1 MTDGR
6 GARPRAKGACPSC
19 GQVFDLSLRVCPTHK
34 VPLVEPATRPT
45 EVASLFD
52 ESDARTDLDRTIL
65 GAEAPVT
72 LPAAP
77 AVPALLAPR
86 LAQAA
91 PDATL
96 LEPALRPYAP
106 EETPLESSPVQ
117 AAASSRRGPA
127 PPPDQPPPAPA
138 SSRRSL
144 QPVSADEGSQAAV
157 SSRRSPQPGSTAD
170 ETSQAAASSRRSSQP
185 ASTAE
190 ETSQPAAS
198 SRRSLQPVPPVDEG
212 PARPGS
218 FGPTPRLPRGRLPD
232 VTPVDAP
239 AVAPLRKDAPTQPAG
254 VPAIPL
260 VNVAMGSASRPPDK
274 PAPSRSASNLGTPLT
289 SVAGQLFDGYL
300 TTGVLAEG
308 GMGIVYEAQHPIL
321 GTQAVVKVLKKLL
334 TADPVS
340 MRRMVTEGQT
350 LSALTHRN
358 VVRVFGFG
366 YLADGRPWLLMER
379 LVGETLYSLLEG
391 RGALPLT
398 DALPLMRQL
407 AAGLEAT
414 HALGVVHRDLKPDNV
429 YVVVE
434 PDGERLV
441 KLIDFGIARPDTLE
455 APADARTAVGR
466 FVGTP
471 AYGAPEL
478 FVGSPCSLA
487 ADVYAL
493 GIVFF
498 EMLAGRRPF
507 VETDLP
513 TLTKHHLDTE
523 PPRLASLVKGV
534 DPRMD
539 ALVASMLSKR
549 PDERPTIEAVRAALE
564 VLATPAPRPT
574 SALPWVLVGILTV
587 ALGLGLAWL
596 LR

>member
-1 MTDGR
+1 
-6 GARPRAKGACPSC
+6 
-19 GQVFDLSLRVCPTHK
+19 LRVCPTHR
-34 VPLVEPATRPT
+34 VPLVEARQRPT
-45 EVASLFD
+45 EPDGLFEAS
-52 ESDARTDLDRTIL
+52 EVRTDLDRTML
-65 GAEAPVT
+65 GGEAPVT
-72 LPAAP
+72 LPGAP
-77 AVPALLAPR
+77 AVPAVATR
-86 LAQAA
+86 LTQAA

-96 LEPALRPYAP
+96 LEPAFKPHAP
-106 EETPLESSPVQ
+106 DVTPRDP
-117 AAASSRRGPA
+117 
-127 PPPDQPPPAPA
+127 
-138 SSRRSL
+138 
-144 QPVSADEGSQAAV
+144 
-157 SSRRSPQPGSTAD
+157 
-170 ETSQAAASSRRSSQP
+170 
-185 ASTAE
+185 
-190 ETSQPAAS
+190 QPAAS
-198 SRRSLQPVPPVDEG
+198 ARGLPPVDG
-212 PARPGS
+212 RAPRA
-218 FGPTPRLPRGRLPD
+218 RLPE
-232 VTPVDAP
+232 VTPVEAP
-239 AVAPLRKDAPTQPAG
+239 AVSSLRPEAPTQPAG
-254 VPAIPL
+254 LAAVPALKLSSP
-260 VNVAMGSASRPPDK
+260 SRPPEK
-274 PAPSRSASNLGTPLT
+274 PAPSRGPSGVGAPVDKPPARPLQGAGDVARLSAARSGSNLGAPLT

-379 LVGETLYSLLEG
+379 LVGETLFSLLEA
-391 RGALPLT
+391 RGALPLAE
-398 DALPLMRQL
+398 ALPLMRQL

-455 APADARTAVGR
+455 APEGARTAVGR

-478 FVGSPCSLA
+478 FVGSPYSQA

-498 EMLAGRRPF
+498 EMLAGKRPF
-507 VETDLP
+507 AETDLP
-513 TLTKHHLDTE
+513 TLTKQHLDAA
-523 PPRLASLVKGV
+523 PPRLGTLVKGL
-534 DPRMD
+534 DARMD
-539 ALVASMLSKR
+539 ALVASMLAKR

-564 VLATPAPRPT
+564 ALAVPPTRAATPW
-574 SALPWVLVGILTV
+574 PWVLVAV
-587 ALGLGLAWL
+587 AAIGLGLGLGFWL
-596 LR
+596 R

>member
-1 MTDGR
+1 V
-6 GARPRAKGACPSC
+6 CPSC
-19 GQVFDLSLRVCPTHK
+19 RQTFDLSLRQCPTHRL
-34 VPLVEPATRPT
+34 PLVEAQARATEPHGLF
-45 EVASLFD
+45 EVS
-52 ESDARTDLDRTIL
+52 EARTDLDRDML

-72 LPAAP
+72 LPATP
-77 AVPALLAPR
+77 AVPPLALAR
-86 LAQAA
+86 LAQLPA
-91 PDATL
+91 DATL
-96 LEPALRPYAP
+96 LEPAFKPHAP
-106 EETPLESSPVQ
+106 EVTPLESKPAGSVRGLAPVEGVRGGR
-117 AAASSRRGPA
+117 SRMP
-127 PPPDQPPPAPA
+127 
-138 SSRRSL
+138 
-144 QPVSADEGSQAAV
+144 E
-157 SSRRSPQPGSTAD
+157 
-170 ETSQAAASSRRSSQP
+170 
-185 ASTAE
+185 
-190 ETSQPAAS
+190 
-198 SRRSLQPVPPVDEG
+198 
-212 PARPGS
+212 
-218 FGPTPRLPRGRLPD
+218 

-239 AVAPLRKDAPTQPAG
+239 AASAVGRPEAPTQPG
-254 VPAIPL
+254 VPAVPFLKPL
-260 VNVAMGSASRPPDK
+260 SPSRPVEK
-274 PAPSRSASNLGTPLT
+274 PAPSRSPSSAGPVPSRLGASGDGAARASDKPGPGRSASNLGAPVDAGPRLGELPARSPSNLGTPLT

-379 LVGETLYSLLEG
+379 LVGETLFSLLEG
-391 RGALPLT
+391 RGALPLAE
-398 DALPLMRQL
+398 ALPLMRQL

-441 KLIDFGIARPDTLE
+441 KLIDFGIARPDSLE
-455 APADARTAVGR
+455 APEGARTAVGR

-478 FVGSPCSLA
+478 FVGSPYSQA

-507 VETDLP
+507 AETDLP
-513 TLTKHHLDTE
+513 TLTKQHLDAA
-523 PPRLASLVKGV
+523 PPRLGTLVKGL
-534 DPRMD
+534 DERMD
-539 ALVASMLSKR
+539 HLVASMLSKR
-549 PDERPTIEAVRAALE
+549 ADERPTIEAVRAALE
-564 VLATPAPRPT
+564 ALAAPAQRRQ
-574 SALPWVLVGILTV
+574 SVWPWVLVALV
-587 ALGLGLAWL
+587 AIGVGLGLGFWL
-596 LR
+596 R